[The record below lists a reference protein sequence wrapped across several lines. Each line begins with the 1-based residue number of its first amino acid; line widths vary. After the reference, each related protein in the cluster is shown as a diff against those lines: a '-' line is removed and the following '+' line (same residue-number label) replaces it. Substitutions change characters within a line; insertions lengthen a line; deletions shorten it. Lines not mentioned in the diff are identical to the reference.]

1 MAEQTLYRFF
11 DKENN
16 LLYIGI
22 SINAY
27 NRYKGHLATK
37 TWMDGVANITLQGY
51 NSRAEVEAAEIEAIR
66 SENPKYN
73 RIRYNKN
80 ERPSLEEL
88 IDNMA
93 QGMANLTA
101 DEIATAMK
109 GAFEGYAQ
117 LKALGKNNG

>member
-11 DKENN
+11 GQDNQ

-27 NRYKGHLATK
+27 NRYKGHLQTK
-37 TWMDGVANITLQGY
+37 TWMDEVVSITLEPHI
-51 NSRAEVEAAEIEAIR
+51 NRREVEQAEIEAIR

-73 RIRYNKN
+73 RIRYKKP
-80 ERPSLEEL
+80 EREPIESLIE
-88 IDNMA
+88 NMA
-93 QGMANLTA
+93 ESMAKLTA
-101 DEIATAMK
+101 DEIATAFK

-117 LKALGKNNG
+117 LKRLGKDNG